1 MKFRTELNITSENLG
16 LNHHHKMMFV
26 GSCFSENI
34 SHHLRRLH
42 FQVNTGAHGIL
53 FHPIAIFNALQDI
66 VYSRVYGLKDLTKA
80 PHGWVS
86 LSHHGAFA
94 HEDAESLLMKI
105 QEVMTESHLFLKEAS
120 LLSITFGTAMGYRN
134 FASNRI
140 VANCHRLPQQDF
152 ERELSSMNDLY
163 ESARKAIK
171 SVYDFNPDL
180 KIILTVSPV
189 RHLREGFIEN
199 QRSKSRLILL
209 CEQLEREFEG
219 IRYFPAYEL
228 VMDELRDYRFYEE
241 DMIHPSK
248 AAVGFVAEKFERFV
262 LTEQARSACASILP
276 FVLKKEHRSIHEGI
290 EEAEKR
296 KAESDNQIRLTL
308 EKSYKF

>member
-1 MKFRTELNITSENLG
+1 MKFRTELNMTSENLG
-16 LNHHHKMMFV
+16 LDHSHKLMFL

-34 SHHLRRLH
+34 SNHLGRFC
-42 FQVNTGAHGIL
+42 FQVSTGAHGIL
-53 FHPIAIFNALQDI
+53 FHPEAIFQALEDI
-66 VYSRVYGLKDLTKA
+66 VNSKIYTLADLTKA
-80 PHGWVS
+80 PHGWVA
-86 LSHHGAFA
+86 LSHHGGFTHA
-94 HEDAESLLMKI
+94 DSDQLLRSM
-105 QEVMTESHLFLKEAS
+105 QELILESHSLLKEAS

-134 FASNRI
+134 KASNSI

-152 ERELSSMNDLY
+152 ERGLSSMDDLL

-171 SVYDFNPDL
+171 SFCSYNHDA

-189 RHLREGFIEN
+189 RHLREGFIDN

-209 CEQLEREFEG
+209 CEQLEKEFECV
-219 IRYFPAYEL
+219 RYFPAYEL
-228 VMDELRDYRFYEE
+228 VMDELRDYRFYDE

-248 AAVGFVAEKFERFV
+248 AAVGFVAEKFEDFI
-262 LTEQARSACASILP
+262 LSKQAKGACSAILP
-276 FVLKKEHRSIHEGI
+276 FVLRKEHRSIHENMD
-290 EEAEKR
+290 EAEKR